1 MQLCSSYHSTLIC
14 RENCKTLDP
23 SQPHIADK
31 ALVAHQRISWARAFQ
46 RILTARY
53 SSHGKRKSLH
63 PWTASC
69 LQTHC
74 IQVTPISW
82 DTRFATETSWAL
94 RLQTREKVT
103 GIQRS
108 PTMDHDVGMN
118 LDKFSVRSSLWSKSM
133 HSSDLWSSH
142 QAWLAEPS
150 PVTGC
155 EIGIWC
161 YRAINFRD
169 SRTFFLQFFGTERN
183 KPVEKLVQ
191 CFSNLAPTSKLCCN
205 CSFRAHYRSM
215 SIDPVLGM
223 CQVLKNVWKF
233 WSLLFRRF

>member
-1 MQLCSSYHSTLIC
+1 
-14 RENCKTLDP
+14 
-23 SQPHIADK
+23 
-31 ALVAHQRISWARAFQ
+31 
-46 RILTARY
+46 
-53 SSHGKRKSLH
+53 
-63 PWTASC
+63 
-69 LQTHC
+69 
-74 IQVTPISW
+74 
-82 DTRFATETSWAL
+82 
-94 RLQTREKVT
+94 
-103 GIQRS
+103 
-108 PTMDHDVGMN
+108 
-118 LDKFSVRSSLWSKSM
+118 M

-233 WSLLFRRF
+233 WSLLFRRFWSFKRSWCLHPILHCGMGTIGITGNKGPHAATGVLVSSWFSGLHPWAPGPDGSRCLHGWISVTHSPYSWYLARFTEIFMCVCTVKWIQRAL